1 MFKLGF
7 FSTAGLILLYLSVLQ
22 VHDVKKSFYKKFIY
36 EPFPVESSLL
46 SVLSDHLNAEVVAGT
61 VKSRQEAL
69 DYLTWTYFFRR
80 LLRNPTYYGLVS
92 LEEADINRYLSSLI
106 ENTISELEKANCVV
120 TLEVTW
126 VICMAYLTILFHY
139 MKVGCEYV
147 Y

>member
-1 MFKLGF
+1 M
-7 FSTAGLILLYLSVLQ
+7 YLSVLQ

-46 SVLSDHLNAEVVAGT
+46 SVLSDHLNAEIVAGT

-106 ENTISELEKANCVV
+106 ENTITELEKANCVV
-120 TLEVTW
+120 TLEVTE
-126 VICMAYLTILFHY
+126 YSLFNNVVPLD
-139 MKVGCEYV
+139 MKVVWKRRYTHT
-147 Y
+147 